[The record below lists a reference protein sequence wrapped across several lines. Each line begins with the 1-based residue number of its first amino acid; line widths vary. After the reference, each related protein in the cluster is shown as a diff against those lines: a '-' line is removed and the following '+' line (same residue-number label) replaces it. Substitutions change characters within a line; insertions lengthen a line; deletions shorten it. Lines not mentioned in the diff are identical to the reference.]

1 MFQLKDIIMGQ
12 NAIRNLVGN
21 RDAIRRIMAM
31 DANGSMDRIV
41 ETARSNGSLTFDG
54 EGGSYSGSGKQG
66 QLQDMGSV
74 VVNEQVMQGHRHM
87 PKAVLESFR
96 QNPGKEASISVLGG
110 LDISQFQ
117 KQQSQKNVVQEHMVQ
132 QQQAMTQVGGVDYSL
147 LKTIINEAVQENVK
161 KYMSALSKKL
171 ISEGVGGKGNE
182 IQAIKI
188 GKKLSIITENG
199 DIYSSSLQ
207 KMGNVRDKMND

>member
-1 MFQLKDIIMGQ
+1 MGQ
-12 NAIRNLVGN
+12 NVIRNLVGN

-31 DANGSMDRIV
+31 DADGSMDRIV
-41 ETARSNGSLTFDG
+41 ESARSNGSLTFDG

-66 QLQDMGSV
+66 KLQDMGSV

-132 QQQAMTQVGGVDYSL
+132 QQQAMTQIGGVDYSL

>member
-1 MFQLKDIIMGQ
+1 MGQ

-31 DANGSMDRIV
+31 DADGSMDRIV
-41 ETARSNGSLTFDG
+41 ESARSNGSLTFDG

-117 KQQSQKNVVQEHMVQ
+117 KQQPQKNVVQEQMVQ
-132 QQQAMTQVGGVDYSL
+132 QQPAMAQVGGVDYSL

>member
-1 MFQLKDIIMGQ
+1 MGQ

-31 DANGSMDRIV
+31 DADGSMDRMV

>member
-1 MFQLKDIIMGQ
+1 MGQ

-31 DANGSMDRIV
+31 DADGSMDRIV
-41 ETARSNGSLTFDG
+41 ESARSNGSLTFDG

-74 VVNEQVMQGHRHM
+74 VVNEQVIQGHRHM

>member
-1 MFQLKDIIMGQ
+1 MGQ

-31 DANGSMDRIV
+31 DADGSMDRIV
-41 ETARSNGSLTFDG
+41 ESARSNGSLTFDG

-66 QLQDMGSV
+66 QPQDMESV
-74 VVNEQVMQGHRHM
+74 VVNEQVMQSHRHM

>member
-1 MFQLKDIIMGQ
+1 MGQ

-31 DANGSMDRIV
+31 DADGSMDRIV
-41 ETARSNGSLTFDG
+41 ESARSNGSLTFDG

-171 ISEGVGGKGNE
+171 ISEGIGGKGNE

-207 KMGNVRDKMND
+207 KVGNVRDKMND

>member
-1 MFQLKDIIMGQ
+1 MGQ

-31 DANGSMDRIV
+31 DADGSMDRIV

-117 KQQSQKNVVQEHMVQ
+117 KQQSQKNVVQEQMVQ
-132 QQQAMTQVGGVDYSL
+132 QQQAITQVGGVDYSL

-171 ISEGVGGKGNE
+171 ISEGVSGKGNE

>member
-1 MFQLKDIIMGQ
+1 MGQ

-31 DANGSMDRIV
+31 DADGSMDRMV
-41 ETARSNGSLTFDG
+41 ESARSNGRLTFDG
-54 EGGSYSGSGKQG
+54 EGGSYSGSGKQD
-66 QLQDMGSV
+66 QPQDMGSV

-117 KQQSQKNVVQEHMVQ
+117 QQPQKPIVQEQSIQ
-132 QQQAMTQVGGVDYSL
+132 QHPAMAQVGGIDYSL

-171 ISEGVGGKGNE
+171 ISEGIGGKGNE

-207 KMGNVRDKMND
+207 KIGNVRDKMND

>member
-1 MFQLKDIIMGQ
+1 MAQ

-147 LKTIINEAVQENVK
+147 LKTLINEAVQENVK

-188 GKKLSIITENG
+188 GKKLSMITENG
-199 DIYSSSLQ
+199 DIY
-207 KMGNVRDKMND
+207 

>member
-1 MFQLKDIIMGQ
+1 MGQ

-31 DANGSMDRIV
+31 DADGSMDRIV
-41 ETARSNGSLTFDG
+41 ESARSNGSLTFDG

-66 QLQDMGSV
+66 KLQDMGSV

-132 QQQAMTQVGGVDYSL
+132 QQQAMTQIGGVDYSL

>member
-1 MFQLKDIIMGQ
+1 MGQ

>member
-1 MFQLKDIIMGQ
+1 MGQ

-31 DANGSMDRIV
+31 DADGSMDRIV

-117 KQQSQKNVVQEHMVQ
+117 KQQSQKNVVQEQMVQ
-132 QQQAMTQVGGVDYSL
+132 QQQAITQVGGVDYSL
-147 LKTIINEAVQENVK
+147 LKTIINEAVKENVK

-171 ISEGVGGKGNE
+171 ISEGVSGKGNE

>member
-1 MFQLKDIIMGQ
+1 MGQ

-31 DANGSMDRIV
+31 DADGSMDRIV
-41 ETARSNGSLTFDG
+41 ESARSNGSLTFDG

-117 KQQSQKNVVQEHMVQ
+117 KQQPQKNVVQEHMVQ
-132 QQQAMTQVGGVDYSL
+132 QQQTMTQVGGVDYSL

>member
-1 MFQLKDIIMGQ
+1 MGQ

-31 DANGSMDRIV
+31 DADGSMDRIV
-41 ETARSNGSLTFDG
+41 ESARSNGSLTFDG

-207 KMGNVRDKMND
+207 KIGNVRDKMND

>member
-1 MFQLKDIIMGQ
+1 MGQ

-31 DANGSMDRIV
+31 DADGSMDRIV
-41 ETARSNGSLTFDG
+41 ESARSNGSLTFDG

-74 VVNEQVMQGHRHM
+74 VVNEQVMQSHRHM
-87 PKAVLESFR
+87 PKVVLESFR

>member
-1 MFQLKDIIMGQ
+1 MGQ

-31 DANGSMDRIV
+31 DADGSMDRIV
-41 ETARSNGSLTFDG
+41 ESARSNGSLTFDG

-117 KQQSQKNVVQEHMVQ
+117 KQQSQKNVVQEQMVQ
-132 QQQAMTQVGGVDYSL
+132 QQPAMTQIGGVDYSL

-207 KMGNVRDKMND
+207 KIGNVRDKMND

>member
-1 MFQLKDIIMGQ
+1 MGQ

-31 DANGSMDRIV
+31 DADGSMDRIV

-54 EGGSYSGSGKQG
+54 EGGSYSGSGKQA

-132 QQQAMTQVGGVDYSL
+132 QQQTMTQIGGVDYSL

>member
-1 MFQLKDIIMGQ
+1 MGK

-31 DANGSMDRIV
+31 DADGSMDRIV
-41 ETARSNGSLTFDG
+41 ESARSNGSLTFDG

-171 ISEGVGGKGNE
+171 ISEGVCGKGNE

>member
-1 MFQLKDIIMGQ
+1 MGQ
-12 NAIRNLVGN
+12 NAIRNWVGN

-31 DANGSMDRIV
+31 DADGSMDRIV

-74 VVNEQVMQGHRHM
+74 VVNEQVMKGHRHM

-117 KQQSQKNVVQEHMVQ
+117 KQQSQKNVVQEQMVQ
-132 QQQAMTQVGGVDYSL
+132 QQPAMTQIGGVDYSL

>member
-1 MFQLKDIIMGQ
+1 MGQ

-31 DANGSMDRIV
+31 DADGSMDRMV

-66 QLQDMGSV
+66 QPQDMGSV

-117 KQQSQKNVVQEHMVQ
+117 QQPQKPIVQEQSIQ
-132 QQQAMTQVGGVDYSL
+132 QHPTMAQVGGIDYSL
-147 LKTIINEAVQENVK
+147 IKTIINEAVQENVK

-171 ISEGVGGKGNE
+171 ISEGIGGKGNE

-207 KMGNVRDKMND
+207 KIGNVRDKMND

>member
-1 MFQLKDIIMGQ
+1 MGQ

-31 DANGSMDRIV
+31 DADGSMDRMV

-66 QLQDMGSV
+66 QSQDMGSV

-117 KQQSQKNVVQEHMVQ
+117 KQQSQKNAVQEQMVQ
-132 QQQAMTQVGGVDYSL
+132 QQPAMTQVGGVDYSL

-171 ISEGVGGKGNE
+171 ISEGIGGKGNE

-207 KMGNVRDKMND
+207 KIGNVRDKMND

>member
-1 MFQLKDIIMGQ
+1 MGQ

-31 DANGSMDRIV
+31 DADGSMDRMV

-117 KQQSQKNVVQEHMVQ
+117 KQQSQKNVVQEQMVQ
-132 QQQAMTQVGGVDYSL
+132 QQPAMTQVGGVDYSL

>member
-1 MFQLKDIIMGQ
+1 MGQ

-31 DANGSMDRIV
+31 DADGSMDRIV
-41 ETARSNGSLTFDG
+41 ESARSNGSLTFDG

-132 QQQAMTQVGGVDYSL
+132 QQQAMTQIGGVDYSL

-171 ISEGVGGKGNE
+171 ISEGIGGKGNE

>member
-1 MFQLKDIIMGQ
+1 MGQ

-31 DANGSMDRIV
+31 DADGSMDRMV

-132 QQQAMTQVGGVDYSL
+132 QQQTMTQVGGVDYSL

>member
-1 MFQLKDIIMGQ
+1 MGQ

-31 DANGSMDRIV
+31 DADGSMDRIV
-41 ETARSNGSLTFDG
+41 ESARSNGSLTFDG

-132 QQQAMTQVGGVDYSL
+132 QQPAMTQVGGVDYSL

>member
-1 MFQLKDIIMGQ
+1 MGQ

-31 DANGSMDRIV
+31 DADGSMDRMV

-74 VVNEQVMQGHRHM
+74 VVNEQVMQSHRHM

-132 QQQAMTQVGGVDYSL
+132 QQQAMTQIGGVDYSL

-171 ISEGVGGKGNE
+171 ISEGIGGKGNE

>member
-1 MFQLKDIIMGQ
+1 MGQ

-132 QQQAMTQVGGVDYSL
+132 QQQAMTQIGGVDYSL

>member
-1 MFQLKDIIMGQ
+1 MGQ
-12 NAIRNLVGN
+12 HAIRNLVGN

-31 DANGSMDRIV
+31 DADGSMDRIV
-41 ETARSNGSLTFDG
+41 ESARSNGSLTFDG

>member
-1 MFQLKDIIMGQ
+1 MGQ

-31 DANGSMDRIV
+31 DADGSMDRIV

-117 KQQSQKNVVQEHMVQ
+117 KQQSQKNVVQEQMVQ
-132 QQQAMTQVGGVDYSL
+132 QQPAMTQIGGVDYSL

>member
-1 MFQLKDIIMGQ
+1 MGQ

-31 DANGSMDRIV
+31 DADGSMDRIV

-96 QNPGKEASISVLGG
+96 QNPGKEASISVVGG

-117 KQQSQKNVVQEHMVQ
+117 KQQSQKNVVQEQMVQ
-132 QQQAMTQVGGVDYSL
+132 QQQAITQVGGVDYSL
-147 LKTIINEAVQENVK
+147 LKTIINEAVKENVK

-171 ISEGVGGKGNE
+171 ISEGVSGKGNE

>member
-1 MFQLKDIIMGQ
+1 MGQ

-117 KQQSQKNVVQEHMVQ
+117 KQQSQKNVVQEQMVQ

>member
-1 MFQLKDIIMGQ
+1 MGQ

-117 KQQSQKNVVQEHMVQ
+117 KQQPQKNVVQEHMVQ
-132 QQQAMTQVGGVDYSL
+132 QQPAMTQIGGVDYSL

-171 ISEGVGGKGNE
+171 ISEGIGGKGNE

>member
-1 MFQLKDIIMGQ
+1 MGQ

-31 DANGSMDRIV
+31 DADGSMDRIV
-41 ETARSNGSLTFDG
+41 ESARSNGSLTFDG

-74 VVNEQVMQGHRHM
+74 VVNEQVMQSHRHM

-132 QQQAMTQVGGVDYSL
+132 QQQAMTQIGGVDYSL

>member
-1 MFQLKDIIMGQ
+1 MAQ
-12 NAIRNLVGN
+12 NVIRNLVGN

-117 KQQSQKNVVQEHMVQ
+117 KQQTQKNVVQEHMVQ
-132 QQQAMTQVGGVDYSL
+132 QQPAMAQIGGVDYSL

>member
-1 MFQLKDIIMGQ
+1 MGQ

-31 DANGSMDRIV
+31 DADGSMDRMV
-41 ETARSNGSLTFDG
+41 ESARSNGSLTFDG

-117 KQQSQKNVVQEHMVQ
+117 KQQSQKNVVQEQMVQ
-132 QQQAMTQVGGVDYSL
+132 QQPAMTQIGGVDYSL

-171 ISEGVGGKGNE
+171 ISEGISGKGNE

>member
-1 MFQLKDIIMGQ
+1 MGQ

-31 DANGSMDRIV
+31 DADGSMDRIV
-41 ETARSNGSLTFDG
+41 ESARSNGSLTFDG

-207 KMGNVRDKMND
+207 KMGNVKDKMND

>member
-1 MFQLKDIIMGQ
+1 MGQ

-31 DANGSMDRIV
+31 DADGSMDRIV
-41 ETARSNGSLTFDG
+41 ESARSNGSLTFDG

-132 QQQAMTQVGGVDYSL
+132 QQQAMTQIGGVDYSL

-171 ISEGVGGKGNE
+171 ISEGAGGKGNE

>member
-1 MFQLKDIIMGQ
+1 MGQ

-31 DANGSMDRIV
+31 DADGSMDRIV
-41 ETARSNGSLTFDG
+41 ESARSNGSLTFDG

-74 VVNEQVMQGHRHM
+74 VVNEQVIQGHRHM

-132 QQQAMTQVGGVDYSL
+132 QQQAMTQVGGIDYSL
-147 LKTIINEAVQENVK
+147 IKTIINEAVQENVK

>member
-1 MFQLKDIIMGQ
+1 MGQ

-31 DANGSMDRIV
+31 DADGSMDRMV
-41 ETARSNGSLTFDG
+41 ESARSNGSLTFDG

-117 KQQSQKNVVQEHMVQ
+117 KQQSQKNVVQEQMVQ
-132 QQQAMTQVGGVDYSL
+132 QQPAMTQIGGVDYSL

>member
-1 MFQLKDIIMGQ
+1 MGQ
-12 NAIRNLVGN
+12 KAIRNLVGN

-31 DANGSMDRIV
+31 DADGSMDRIV
-41 ETARSNGSLTFDG
+41 ESARSNGSLTFDG

-132 QQQAMTQVGGVDYSL
+132 QQPAMTQVGGVDYSL